1 MVIELSICHVSN
13 YDSCSPYIIYK
24 YTLVCIYTY

>member
-1 MVIELSICHVSN
+1 MMIELSICHVSN
-13 YDSCSPYIIYK
+13 RDSCLLYIIYK